1 MTRRAAHTFA
11 LLGQQSRL
19 THGCFHRH
27 GGVSPAPYDS
37 LNVSFGVGDAP
48 ENVLHNRGLVK
59 GALGCPRLVS
69 CRQVHGDQVAVV
81 TGLDR
86 DQELEG
92 YDALI
97 TDVPGVA
104 LLIQQADCQAI
115 LLHDPHRRVIANIHC
130 GWRGSVANI
139 IGATIARLTELFHSR
154 PGDLQAVISPA
165 LGPCCA
171 EFIHYQTE
179 LPADF
184 HPFVDQ
190 ASRVDF
196 PAISAMQLQ
205 KAGVRPHHIE
215 AAGICTRCNHDW
227 FSHRRCRDTGR
238 CCSAIGLLP

>member
-1 MTRRAAHTFA
+1 MTLRAAHTFA

-27 GGVSPAPYDS
+27 GGVSPAPFAS

-48 ENVLHNRGLVK
+48 AHVSQNRALVK
-59 GALGCPRLVS
+59 QALGCPTLVS
-69 CRQVHGDQVAVV
+69 CRQVHGDGVAVV
-81 TGLDR
+81 AEVDF
-86 DQELEG
+86 DQELDG

-97 TDVPGVA
+97 TDRPGVA

-115 LLHDPHRRVIANIHC
+115 LLHDPHRRVIAAIHC

-139 IGATIARLTELFHSR
+139 IAATIARLTEIFHSR
-154 PGDLQAVISPA
+154 PGDLQAAISPA

-171 EFIHYQTE
+171 EFLDYRTK

-184 HPFVDQ
+184 HPFAGQ
-190 ASRVDF
+190 ASHVDF

-205 KAGVRPHHIE
+205 RAGLRPDHIE

-227 FSHRRCRDTGR
+227 FSYRRRRDTGR